1 VPIWTETRTW
11 RELWSSERSTTASGL
26 NMISAYSSMWSATT
40 TSNSETLMI
49 LVVFPHSGQWLKLAR
64 ILDKP
69 PTGWLT
75 DAKSKPRLR
84 DEWPTQS
91 LSQEMHNRREVQV
104 VANDAKSISPLIIK
118 INAPCYEQLGGGRCS
133 VRGPCWS
140 SSGLSS
146 DSGHLGLGV
155 GQFMGNVI
163 YTLVILISNVH
174 ANQQIKKHPSV

>member
-1 VPIWTETRTW
+1 METRTR
-11 RELWSSERSTTASGL
+11 RELWSSERSTTVSGL
-26 NMISAYSSMWSATT
+26 NVISAYSSTWSATA

-49 LVVFPHSGQWLKLAR
+49 SVVFPHSGQWLKLAR

-75 DAKSKPRLR
+75 NVKSKPRLG
-84 DEWPTQS
+84 DERSTRS

-104 VANDAKSISPLIIK
+104 VENDAKSILPSIIK

-163 YTLVILISNVH
+163 YTLVILINNVH